1 MISAE
6 LLVTLLQLK
15 TYALERKAELL
26 RGGRGLQETEI
37 PDEPEIEDYIFEEAA
52 PALPIRNDSNIADI
66 LNKIKKDDQID
77 IEEAI
82 ANAAP
87 VASAIASSAPTAATG
102 APAVN
107 DERPVKLNLTERI
120 RSFRDARTAWRVE
133 KYRIEDKDRRAKRDV
148 LDKCYGY
155 DDMIA
160 FINKLIKNEQERNA
174 SIVRPEDAE
183 L

>member
-26 RGGRGLQETEI
+26 RGGRGLQKTEI

-52 PALPIRNDSNIADI
+52 PALTVRNSNIVDI
-66 LNKIKKDDQID
+66 LDKIKKDDKQID
-77 IEEAI
+77 IYEAI
-82 ANAAP
+82 ANVAP
-87 VASAIASSAPTAATG
+87 VASVTASNAPTATTD

-120 RSFRDARTAWRVE
+120 RSFCDARTAWRVE

-148 LDKCYGY
+148 LDKCWGY